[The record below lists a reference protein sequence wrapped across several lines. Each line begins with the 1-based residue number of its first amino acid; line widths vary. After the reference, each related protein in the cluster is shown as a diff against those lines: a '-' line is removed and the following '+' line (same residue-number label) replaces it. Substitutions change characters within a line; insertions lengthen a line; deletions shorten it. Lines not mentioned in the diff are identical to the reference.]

1 MVLNLIRIITKS
13 QVYAIAGFPKSHRHP
28 GQRTSFPVRANWIHG
43 SDPDRRRP
51 AHNRMME
58 KICWYIRTGFHNH
71 GRDNPQIYKKK
82 PNRNT
87 QSCKSVC
94 GSYAHASVSVRAFIR
109 QVRFRSLYDAHRL
122 RLARGILKTAFKR
135 RIQIRW
141 QQHVPQR
148 HGGITTHTHM
158 KTGRI
163 ARHKTLRPEYAP
175 LREHIPH
182 TTTRKY
188 MNFSSAPTQKAVVR
202 QQVNRRR
209 I

>member
-28 GQRTSFPVRANWIHG
+28 GQRTSFPVRANWNHG
-43 SDPDRRRP
+43 SDPDRQCP

-71 GRDNPQIYKKK
+71 GRDNPQIYTKK

-87 QSCKSVC
+87 QSGKSAC
-94 GSYAHASVSVRAFIR
+94 GSYAHASVSARAFIR

-141 QQHVPQR
+141 KQHVSQR

-175 LREHIPH
+175 PCGNTPH